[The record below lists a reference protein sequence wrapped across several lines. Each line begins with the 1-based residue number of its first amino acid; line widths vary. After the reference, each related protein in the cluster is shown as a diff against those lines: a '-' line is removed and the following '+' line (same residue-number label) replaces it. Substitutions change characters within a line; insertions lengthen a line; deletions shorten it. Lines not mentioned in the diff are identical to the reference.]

1 MQRLS
6 QAMLVLT
13 MLLVGMIFSTGT
25 AQACSCAAGSPQ
37 QHFRGADAV
46 FTGEIVDRS
55 GQRRIDYGQA
65 SGPGEFT
72 YTVAVDRVFKGEV
85 AETQEFVSGTDGAS
99 CGVVFPQDGSI
110 MVFGQIV
117 KGQSGGQGEA
127 PQYSTNLCS
136 GSQTTS
142 TAPTGFGDGS
152 PPPTSAGYEGSTQT
166 DPDEDMGQ
174 SAVPNW
180 ALVAGAA
187 LLVALALGGVL
198 LVARRRRLT

>member
-1 MQRLS
+1 MERLS
-6 QAMLVLT
+6 RAMLVLM

-46 FTGEIVDRS
+46 FIGEIVDRS
-55 GQRRIDYGQA
+55 GKRWNDYGEA
-65 SGPGEFT
+65 RGPGEFT
-72 YTVAVDRVFKGEV
+72 YTVDVGEVFKGEV
-85 AETQEFVSGTDGAS
+85 AKTQQFVSGTDGAA

-117 KGQSGGQGEA
+117 KGQSGGKGEA
-127 PQYSTNLCS
+127 PQYSTDLCS

-142 TAPTGFGDGS
+142 TAPTSFGDGS
-152 PPPTSAGYEGSTQT
+152 PPPTSSGYEGSTQT

-174 SAVPNW
+174 SAAPNR
-180 ALVAGAA
+180 AIVAGIA
-187 LLVALALGGVL
+187 LLVTLVLGGAL
-198 LVARRRRLT
+198 FVARRRRS